1 MAETPNNDAM
11 RRCLP
16 QTVQGRAIIGMVAL
30 YALLLQAFLGF
41 ATPARAVGLPGAVLC
56 AEHGSGAPDNE
67 TVAHHAH
74 PCCTLVQAGSVA
86 LPVSEPAVVAWPFAP
101 ASRLAWQPEA
111 ERPKTGPPRTA
122 TSARGPPAA

>member
-1 MAETPNNDAM
+1 M

-41 ATPARAVGLPGAVLC
+41 ATPAHAFGSPGVVLC
-56 AEHGSGAPDNE
+56 AEHASGAPEDGP
-67 TVAHHAH
+67 APLHAH
-74 PCCTLVQAGSVA
+74 PCCTLVQVTGMA
-86 LPVSEPAVVAWPFAP
+86 LPASEPVAVAWPFAP
-101 ASRLAWQPEA
+101 SRRLVWRAEA
-111 ERPKTGPPRTA
+111 AHPKTGPPLTA